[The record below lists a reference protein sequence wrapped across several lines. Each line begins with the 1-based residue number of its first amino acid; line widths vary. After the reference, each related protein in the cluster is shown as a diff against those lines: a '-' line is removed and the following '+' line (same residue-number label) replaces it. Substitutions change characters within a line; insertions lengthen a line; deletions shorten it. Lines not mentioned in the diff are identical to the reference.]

1 MEVPSQAYVSK
12 TRIGVLAVSSMGM
25 AALAIT
31 PSYAAIA
38 KTFALSN
45 TSVQM
50 LTSLPNL
57 FMMIA
62 GLIIGKLTASKINLK
77 TLTISAIILVV
88 IGGFMPL
95 AFHTS
100 FMFLLFCSCL
110 VGLGQGAC
118 TNLSQVLIS
127 QMLPEKERQS
137 TMGLTA
143 AIDLDYDHGLNA
155 VIVADANGNQTRIE
169 AHKVIFADG
178 GYCGNT
184 DMMAEK
190 YTDADKLLNLGER
203 KSDGTGIR
211 LAKKLGAVSTH
222 TPVLFAHGCAPSF
235 KINPMQRAS
244 SVEAL
249 TNLPLLWVDQTAN
262 RFVNEDVVYDFAM
275 WGNAAHNVGGKYYVI
290 VDQKTL
296 DHFKTMPVEL
306 EDTFERQFCEV
317 GETPRTTVGPLP
329 NIQQDFDQARQ
340 TGEVV
345 KAESLTAL
353 ANKLNLPLSALNRT
367 IKTYNQAVTAQQD
380 DVFLK
385 PSDEL
390 LFDVTNGPVYAI
402 VEHCAILGTLDG
414 VDVNR
419 NCEPLTADGAPIKDL
434 YVVGNNVNGL
444 YSDGYPS
451 YEGIAN
457 GFAFVSGWIAAQEAV
472 NCLAQEKVE
481 A

>member
-137 TMGLTA
+137 TMGLTTTFTNIGGIIFIMGGGQLA
-143 AIDLDYDHGLNA
+143 ATNTWVNNYWIYIFTLLILVVTLALVPWHPEKVNPDDDNQGGKIQLNKY
-155 VIVADANGNQTRIE
+155 V
-169 AHKVIFADG
+169 F
-178 GYCGNT
+178 YCAFWGFCV
-184 DMMAEK
+184 M
-190 YTDADKLLNLGER
+190 LLNNVLNNNISLFVVDE
-203 KSDGTGIR
+203 
-211 LAKKLGAVSTH
+211 KLGATSQAALTSTISLIGGMLCGLIVGIIGKKFKYTSISISFILYGLSYLLVGFGHSLLLAFVGSFFVGAAMSIAMGQFPYLISIAVGKNSVSMALGVYVAIYSIGGVVS
-222 TPVLFAHGCAPSF
+222 PFI
-235 KINPMQRAS
+235 INPLTSAVQGMGLNVF
-244 SVEAL
+244 SVSGIIAL
-249 TNLPLLWVDQTAN
+249 ILGIGCIL
-262 RFVNEDVVYDFAM
+262 VNF
-275 WGNAAHNVGGKYYVI
+275 
-290 VDQKTL
+290 QK
-296 DHFKTMPVEL
+296 
-306 EDTFERQFCEV
+306 
-317 GETPRTTVGPLP
+317 
-329 NIQQDFDQARQ
+329 
-340 TGEVV
+340 
-345 KAESLTAL
+345 
-353 ANKLNLPLSALNRT
+353 KL
-367 IKTYNQAVTAQQD
+367 VTA
-380 DVFLK
+380 
-385 PSDEL
+385 
-390 LFDVTNGPVYAI
+390 
-402 VEHCAILGTLDG
+402 
-414 VDVNR
+414 
-419 NCEPLTADGAPIKDL
+419 
-434 YVVGNNVNGL
+434 
-444 YSDGYPS
+444 
-451 YEGIAN
+451 
-457 GFAFVSGWIAAQEAV
+457 AQ
-472 NCLAQEKVE
+472 N
-481 A
+481 